1 MGSRFSTQ
9 SNPKTLKWCRWQAAR
24 ISDTKVDPIVTQ
36 WGGLVPFLVG
46 FTEEEGKFS
55 SASWE
60 TQALEIQPH
69 LQSEGR
75 HGPIPRKP
83 PLEGDRDLFLD
94 SPSLK
99 ETAIARCS
107 GSSRLKETH
116 SHTPVFREFLL
127 DKQMLCIPCFLFP
140 GHFSCQHFSPLF

>member
-1 MGSRFSTQ
+1 M
-9 SNPKTLKWCRWQAAR
+9 
-24 ISDTKVDPIVTQ
+24 
-36 WGGLVPFLVG
+36 G

-60 TQALEIQPH
+60 TQALEIQPY

-99 ETAIARCS
+99 EIVIARCS
-107 GSSRLKETH
+107 GSSSLKETH
-116 SHTPVFREFLL
+116 SRTPVFREFLL

-140 GHFSCQHFSPLF
+140 GHFFLPALFSSFLKVSIPQKELVGDRAVPVRCRLPSDYQLAH